1 MRLFLYL
8 WLVTSIWAC
17 LAAAAP
23 RTIAKRGSS
32 SFVSS
37 SKDGF
42 SVNGSSLRFV
52 GTNLYWLPTLDSND
66 DISNLLKNI
75 SDTGIKVI
83 RIWAFNDVETIPESG
98 TWFQLVQNGTT
109 TINDGPNGLQKLDT
123 VVQMAEQ
130 QGLYVIMSLTNNWNP
145 VPNTTTSST
154 AIPEVLASVTSP
166 RNTLSND
173 YGGMDLYVRQF
184 GLQNHDDFYTNNQIL
199 TAFQNY
205 TKQIVLRYLNSP
217 AVFSWELANDAR
229 CNSTIPTSPTCTT
242 QTITKWHA
250 EMAAFIATIDSNHI
264 VSAGT
269 SGFQCPD
276 CPKLYPITPTASPTP
291 SPAPGKKRRSV
302 APLTKEQIIRQ
313 RAESRR
319 QNRAAAKRA
328 GTLKEDGIK
337 IRGRWVS
344 TATREVSSSIGPT
357 TDGSSGVDSQDILNI
372 PNIGFGS
379 FQVFPDQNLYAPND
393 PNLSPVENKINS
405 SLTWIQ
411 QSAQSAAAVGKPV
424 VLNGFGL
431 VTQSN
436 LNDFVPFNMTYAPY
450 ASNTA
455 VMDFTTRSGFAGN
468 KRQQSTSEF
477 ADDSEQEQGYS
488 SFLQMG
494 NSAGLA
500 GIMQYQWGSTGITQ
514 SSSAVQLDTT
524 NSPAPAAATVDS
536 PNDGYSIANNP
547 AIQQILQQGVQAMAQ
562 DS

>member
-1 MRLFLYL
+1 MHLFAYF
-8 WLVTSIWAC
+8 WLLTSIWSC
-17 LAAAAP
+17 LAAVPP
-23 RTIAKRGSS
+23 RTIAKRGSNS

-37 SKDGF
+37 SKNGF
-42 SVNGSSLRFV
+42 SANGSSLRFV
-52 GTNLYWLPTLDSND
+52 GTNLYWLPTLESND
-66 DISNLLKNI
+66 DIWNVLKNI

-83 RIWAFNDVETIPESG
+83 RIWAFNDVETIPGSG

-109 TINDGPNGLQKLDT
+109 VINDGPNGLQKLDT

-130 QGLYVIMSLTNNWNP
+130 HGLYVIMSLTNNWNP
-145 VPNTTTSST
+145 APNTTSSG
-154 AIPEVLASVTSP
+154 AANVLASVALP

-184 GLQNHDDFYTNNQIL
+184 GLKNHDDFYTNNNIL
-199 TAFQNY
+199 TAFQKY

-229 CNSTIPTSPTCTT
+229 CNSTIPTSATCTT

-250 EMAAFIATIDSNHI
+250 LMAAFIASLDTNHI

-269 SGFQCPD
+269 SGFQCTD
-276 CPKLYPITPTASPTP
+276 CPKLYPVTPTASPTP
-291 SPAPGKKRRSV
+291 SPAPGKKRRTV
-302 APLTKEQIIRQ
+302 TPLTKEQIIKQ

-328 GTLKEDGIK
+328 GTLKEDGIM

-344 TATREVSSSIGPT
+344 TATREVSSSIGST

-379 FQVFPDQNLYAPND
+379 FQVFPDQESYGPND
-393 PNLSPVENKINS
+393 PNLDPVQNKINS

-431 VTQSN
+431 VSQTN
-436 LNDFVPFNMTYAPY
+436 LNNFVPFNMTYTPY
-450 ASNTA
+450 ASTTA
-455 VMDFTTRSGFAGN
+455 VMAVTATSNFAN
-468 KRQQSTSEF
+468 STQ
-477 ADDSEQEQGYS
+477 QEQGYS
-488 SFLQMG
+488 SFLEMG

-500 GIMQYQWGSTGITQ
+500 GIMQYQWGSAGIMQ
-514 SSSAVQLDTT
+514 SSAAIQLDTT
-524 NSPAPAAATVDS
+524 NSPTATENS
-536 PNDGYSIANNP
+536 PNDGYSIANSP
-547 AIQQILQQGVQAMAQ
+547 AIQQILKQAAQAMT
-562 DS
+562 

>member
-1 MRLFLYL
+1 MKLFSYL
-8 WLVTSIWAC
+8 WLLTSIVSC
-17 LAAAAP
+17 LAAAAS
-23 RTIAKRGSS
+23 RTVSKRGSS

-52 GTNLYWLPTLDSND
+52 GTNLYWLPTLESND
-66 DISNLLKNI
+66 DIWNMLKNI
-75 SDTGIKVI
+75 SDTGIKVV
-83 RIWAFNDVETIPESG
+83 RIWAFNDVEIIPESG

-123 VVQMAEQ
+123 VIQMAEQ

-145 VPNTTTSST
+145 VPNTTST
-154 AIPEVLASVTSP
+154 GTATPDVLASVTFP

-184 GLQNHDDFYTNNQIL
+184 GLQDHDDFYTNDNIL

-205 TKQIVLRYLNSP
+205 TKQIVLRYVNSP

-229 CNSTIPTSPTCTT
+229 CNSTISTSPTCTT

-250 EMAAFIATIDSNHI
+250 VMAAFIASLDSNHI

-269 SGFQCPD
+269 SGFQCTD
-276 CPKLYPITPTASPTP
+276 CPKLYPVTPTASPTP
-291 SPAPGKKRRSV
+291 SPAPGKKRRNV
-302 APLTKEQIIRQ
+302 TPLTKEQILRQ

-328 GTLKEDGIK
+328 GNLKEDGVM

-357 TDGSSGVDSQDILNI
+357 MDGSSGVDSQDILNI

-379 FQVFPDQNLYAPND
+379 FQVFPDQNTYAPDD
-393 PNLSPVENKINS
+393 PNLTPVQNKINS
-405 SLTWIQ
+405 SLAWIQ
-411 QSAQSAAAVGKPV
+411 QSAQSAAVVGKPV
-424 VLNGFGL
+424 VLNAFGL

-436 LNDFVPFNMTYAPY
+436 LNNFVPFNMTYAPY
-450 ASNTA
+450 ASGT
-455 VMDFTTRSGFAGN
+455 GN
-468 KRQQSTSEF
+468 IVARQSAPTDY
-477 ADDSEQEQGYS
+477 ADNSEQEQGYS
-488 SFLQMG
+488 SFLSMG

-500 GIMQYQWGSTGITQ
+500 GVIQYQWGSTDVTQ
-514 SSSAVQLDTT
+514 SSSAIQLDVT
-524 NSPAPAAATVDS
+524 NSSSPTTIGDS

-547 AIQQILQQGVQAMAQ
+547 AIQQILQQGAQAMAT

>member
-1 MRLFLYL
+1 MLHLLYF
-8 WLVTSIWAC
+8 WLLTLVCSC
-17 LAAAAP
+17 LAAAP
-23 RTIAKRGSS
+23 SRTITKRDNS
-32 SFVSS
+32 SFVNSG
-37 SKDGF
+37 KDGF
-42 SVNGSSLRFV
+42 SVNGSSLRFI

-66 DISNLLKNI
+66 DIWNVLKNI

-83 RIWAFNDVETIPESG
+83 RIWAFNDVETIPDSG

-145 VPNTTTSST
+145 VPNTT
-154 AIPEVLASVTSP
+154 AGNPPPQVLTSVTPP
-166 RNTLSND
+166 RNALSND

-184 GLQNHDDFYTNNQIL
+184 ALQNHDEFFTNDNIL

-205 TKQIVLRYLNSP
+205 TKQIVLRYLDSP

-229 CNSTIPTSPTCTT
+229 CNSTMPTSATCTT
-242 QTITKWHA
+242 QTITTWHA
-250 EMAAFIATIDSNHI
+250 KMAAFIASLDTNHI

-269 SGFQCPD
+269 SGFQCTD

-291 SPAPGKKRRSV
+291 SPAPGKKRSKV
-302 APLTKEQIIRQ
+302 TPLTKGQLIKQ

-319 QNRAAAKRA
+319 LNRAAAKRA
-328 GTLKEDGIK
+328 GTLKEDGIM

-344 TATREVSSSIGPT
+344 TATREVSSSIDST

-379 FQVFPDQNLYAPND
+379 FQVFPDQESYGPDD
-393 PNLSPVENKINS
+393 PNLDPVQNKINS
-405 SLTWIQ
+405 SLAWIQ

-431 VTQSN
+431 VTQDN
-436 LNDFVPFNMTYAPY
+436 LNNFVPFNMTYAPY
-450 ASNTA
+450 ASGSTAATDGTNAATTFANT
-455 VMDFTTRSGFAGN
+455 T
-468 KRQQSTSEF
+468 QQE
-477 ADDSEQEQGYS
+477 EGYS
-488 SFLQMG
+488 SFLSMG

-500 GIMQYQWGSTGITQ
+500 GIMQYQWGSSGITQ
-514 SSSAVQLDTT
+514 SSAAIQLDTT
-524 NSPAPAAATVDS
+524 DTPTETGES
-536 PNDGYSIANNP
+536 PNDGYSIANNT
-547 AIQQILQQGVQAMAQ
+547 AIQQILKQGAQAMAG

>member
-1 MRLFLYL
+1 MHLLLYF
-8 WLVTSIWAC
+8 WLLTSICSC
-17 LAAAAP
+17 LAAASS
-23 RTIAKRGSS
+23 RTFTKKGNS

-37 SKDGF
+37 STDGF
-42 SVNGSSLRFV
+42 STNGSSLRFI
-52 GTNLYWLPTLDSND
+52 GTNLYWLPTLESND
-66 DISNLLKNI
+66 DIWNVLKNI

-109 TINDGPNGLQKLDT
+109 TINDGPTGLQKLDT

-145 VPNTTTSST
+145 RPNTTTGNSSSQL
-154 AIPEVLASVTSP
+154 LASVTLP

-184 GLQNHDDFYTNNQIL
+184 ALQNHDDFFTNNKIL

-205 TKQIVLRYLNSP
+205 TKQIVLRYVNSP

-229 CNSTIPTSPTCTT
+229 CNSTMPTSATCTT

-250 EMAAFIATIDSNHI
+250 TMAEFIASLDPNHI

-269 SGFQCPD
+269 SGFQCAD
-276 CPKLYPITPTASPTP
+276 CPKLYPITPTASAAP
-291 SPAPGKKRRSV
+291 SPAPGKKRSSV
-302 APLTKEQIIRQ
+302 TPLTNEQVTKQ

-319 QNRAAAKRA
+319 RNRAAAKRA
-328 GTLKEDGIK
+328 GTLKEDGVM
-337 IRGRWVS
+337 IRGHWVS
-344 TATREVSSSIGPT
+344 TATREVSSSIDST
-357 TDGSSGVDSQDILNI
+357 MDGSSGVDSQDILNI

-379 FQVFPDQNLYAPND
+379 FQIFPDQDSYGPDD
-393 PNLSPVENKINS
+393 PNLGPVQNKINS
-405 SLTWIQ
+405 GLAWIQ
-411 QSAQSAAAVGKPV
+411 QSAQSANAVGKPV

-431 VTQSN
+431 VTQDN
-436 LNDFVPFNMTYAPY
+436 LNNFVPFNMTYAPY
-450 ASNTA
+450 VSSTA
-455 VMDFTTRSGFAGN
+455 VMAVTNATTNFAN
-468 KRQQSTSEF
+468 STQQ
-477 ADDSEQEQGYS
+477 QQGYS
-488 SFLQMG
+488 SFLDMG

-514 SSSAVQLDTT
+514 SSAATQLDTT
-524 NSPAPAAATVDS
+524 NSSTMGVS
-536 PNDGYSIANNP
+536 PNDGYSIANNT
-547 AIQQILQQGVQAMAQ
+547 AVQQILKQHAQAMAG

>member
-1 MRLFLYL
+1 MRLFPFF
-8 WLVTSIWAC
+8 WLVASICSC
-17 LAAAAP
+17 LAAAPP
-23 RTIAKRGSS
+23 RAIAKRGSS

-37 SKDGF
+37 SSAGF
-42 SVNGSSLRFV
+42 SVNGSPLRFV

-66 DISNLLKNI
+66 DIWNMLKNI

-83 RIWAFNDVETIPESG
+83 RIWAFNDVDTIPENG
-98 TWFQLVQNGTT
+98 TWFQNLTT
-109 TINDGPNGLQKLDT
+109 VI
-123 VVQMAEQ
+123 QMAEQ
-130 QGLYVIMSLTNNWNP
+130 QGLYVIMSLTNNWYP
-145 VPNTTTSST
+145 FVNTTTATST
-154 AIPEVLASVTSP
+154 PSPDVLATVTSPP

-173 YGGMDLYVRQF
+173 YGGMDLYVNQF
-184 GLQNHDDFYTNNQIL
+184 GLQNHDAFYTSNEIL

-205 TKQIVLRYLNSP
+205 TQQIVLRYLNSP

-229 CNSTIPTSPTCTT
+229 CNGTLPTSPTCTT
-242 QTITKWHA
+242 QTITQWHA
-250 EMAAFIATIDSNHI
+250 EMAAFIASIDSNHI

-269 SGFQCPD
+269 SGFQCTD

-291 SPAPGKKRRSV
+291 SPAPGKKRNKV
-302 APLTKEQIIRQ
+302 TPLTKEQIIRQ

-328 GTLKEDGIK
+328 GTLKEDGVR

-357 TDGSSGVDSQDILNI
+357 TDGSTGVDSQDILNI

-379 FQVFPDQNLYAPND
+379 FQVFPDQNSYAPDD
-393 PNLSPVENKINS
+393 PNLSPVQNKIQS

-436 LNDFVPFNMTYAPY
+436 LNDFVPFNLTYAPY
-450 ASNTA
+450 ASDTA
-455 VMDFTTRSGFAGN
+455 VVTARSGFAGS
-468 KRQQSTSEF
+468 KRQSSSSDY
-477 ADDSEQEQGYS
+477 ADDSDQESGYS

-500 GIMQYQWGSTGITQ
+500 GVMQYQWGSTGVTQ
-514 SSSAVQLDTT
+514 TSSTIQLDELDTT
-524 NSPAPAAATVDS
+524 NSPASGATLVAS

-547 AIQQILQQGVQAMAQ
+547 AIQQILQQGAQAMAQ
-562 DS
+562 NS

>member
-1 MRLFLYL
+1 
-8 WLVTSIWAC
+8 S
-17 LAAAAP
+17 P
-23 RTIAKRGSS
+23 
-32 SFVSS
+32 
-37 SKDGF
+37 
-42 SVNGSSLRFV
+42 LRFV

-66 DISNLLKNI
+66 DIWNMLKNI

-83 RIWAFNDVETIPESG
+83 RIWAFNDVNTIPENG
-98 TWFQLVQNGTT
+98 TWFQLIQNGTT

-123 VVQMAEQ
+123 VIQMAEQ
-130 QGLYVIMSLTNNWNP
+130 QGLYVIMSLTNNWYPFVNS
-145 VPNTTTSST
+145 TATTSTPST
-154 AIPEVLASVTSP
+154 DVLATVTSPP

-173 YGGMDLYVRQF
+173 YGGMDLYVNQF
-184 GLQNHDDFYTNNQIL
+184 GLQNHDAFYTSNEIL

-205 TKQIVLRYLNSP
+205 TKQIVLRYVNSP

-229 CNSTIPTSPTCTT
+229 CNGTLPTSPTCTT
-242 QTITKWHA
+242 QTITQWHA
-250 EMAAFIATIDSNHI
+250 VMAAFIASIDSNHI

-269 SGFQCPD
+269 SGFQCTD

-291 SPAPGKKRRSV
+291 SPAPGKKRNKV
-302 APLTKEQIIRQ
+302 TPLTKEQIIRQ

-328 GTLKEDGIK
+328 GTLKEDGVR

-344 TATREVSSSIGPT
+344 TGISVYVTEISIGPT
-357 TDGSSGVDSQDILNI
+357 TDGSTGVDSQDILNI

-379 FQVFPDQNLYAPND
+379 FQVFPDQNSYAPDD
-393 PNLSPVENKINS
+393 PNLSPVQNKIQS

-436 LNDFVPFNMTYAPY
+436 LNDFVPFNLTYAPY
-450 ASNTA
+450 ASDT
-455 VMDFTTRSGFAGN
+455 GFAGS
-468 KRQQSTSEF
+468 KRQSSSSDY
-477 ADDSEQEQGYS
+477 ADDSEQESGYS

-500 GIMQYQWGSTGITQ
+500 GVMQYQWGSTGVTQ
-514 SSSAVQLDTT
+514 TSSTIQLDELDTT
-524 NSPAPAAATVDS
+524 NSPASGATLVAS
-536 PNDGYSIANNP
+536 PNDGYSMYVLHYGINRHSGSLNVIVLITQPFNKSCSRARRQWLR
-547 AIQQILQQGVQAMAQ
+547 IHK
-562 DS
+562 DC

>member
-1 MRLFLYL
+1 M
-8 WLVTSIWAC
+8 
-17 LAAAAP
+17 
-23 RTIAKRGSS
+23 
-32 SFVSS
+32 
-37 SKDGF
+37 
-42 SVNGSSLRFV
+42 
-52 GTNLYWLPTLDSND
+52 
-66 DISNLLKNI
+66 LKNI
-75 SDTGIKVI
+75 SDTGIKVV
-83 RIWAFNDVETIPESG
+83 RIWAFNDVEIIPESG

-123 VVQMAEQ
+123 VIQMAEQ

-145 VPNTTTSST
+145 VPNTTST
-154 AIPEVLASVTSP
+154 GTATPDVLASVTFP

-184 GLQNHDDFYTNNQIL
+184 GLQDHDDFYTNDNIL

-205 TKQIVLRYLNSP
+205 TKQIVLRYVNSP

-229 CNSTIPTSPTCTT
+229 CNSTISTSPTCTT

-250 EMAAFIATIDSNHI
+250 VMAAFIASLDSNHI

-269 SGFQCPD
+269 SGFQCTD
-276 CPKLYPITPTASPTP
+276 CPKLYPVTPTASPTP
-291 SPAPGKKRRSV
+291 SPAPGKKRRNV
-302 APLTKEQIIRQ
+302 TPLTKEQILRQ

-328 GTLKEDGIK
+328 GNLKEDGVM

-357 TDGSSGVDSQDILNI
+357 MDGSSGVDSQDILNI

-379 FQVFPDQNLYAPND
+379 FQVFPDQNTYAPDD
-393 PNLSPVENKINS
+393 PNLTPVQNKINS
-405 SLTWIQ
+405 SLAWIQ
-411 QSAQSAAAVGKPV
+411 QSAQSAAVVGKPV
-424 VLNGFGL
+424 VLNAFGL

-436 LNDFVPFNMTYAPY
+436 LNNFVPFNMTYAPY
-450 ASNTA
+450 ASGTGNIVARQSAPTDYADNT
-455 VMDFTTRSGFAGN
+455 
-468 KRQQSTSEF
+468 
-477 ADDSEQEQGYS
+477 EQEQGYS
-488 SFLQMG
+488 SFLSMG

-500 GIMQYQWGSTGITQ
+500 GVIQYQWGSTDVTQ
-514 SSSAVQLDTT
+514 SSSAIQLDVT
-524 NSPAPAAATVDS
+524 NSSSPTTIGDS

-547 AIQQILQQGVQAMAQ
+547 AIQQILQQGAQAMAT